1 MKKNILLGIT
11 GGIAVYKVLDVAS
24 RLRKLNY
31 ELNTIMTE
39 NACEFV
45 KPLSFETITNNYV
58 VTDTFERPKT
68 WEVEHIALAKKADLM
83 LIAPATANIIGK
95 VAHGIADDML
105 STTIMAT
112 KCQVVFAPAM
122 NTAMYENPIVQDN
135 IAYLKEKGYLF
146 IEPDA
151 GWLACGDLGAGKLP
165 APERITEYVVN
176 CLENEET
183 KKQLKVDESLELEK
197 KEYIRDLEGKHFLI
211 SAGPTIEAIDP
222 MRYITNHSSGKMG
235 YAIAKEA
242 ARRGAEVILV
252 SGVTQLECPEGVERI
267 NIKSAR
273 DMYDIMHSKFEW
285 ADVVIKTAA
294 VADYRPKDIS
304 EHKIKKDNSKLV
316 LELIPN
322 PDILQSLGERKTHQ
336 VLVGFAAETENVIE
350 YAKQKIKKKN
360 LDFIVANNIATK
372 GAGFKEDTNIAT
384 IIGRDGSITEY
395 DKMYKSELGNVILD
409 KVKDYL

>member
-1 MKKNILLGIT
+1 MKKNILLGVT

-165 APERITEYVVN
+165 APERIAEYVVN

-183 KKQLKVDESLELEK
+183 KKQLKVDESLKLEQ
-197 KEYIRDLEGKHFLI
+197 KEDIRDLEGKHFLI

-273 DMYDIMHSKFEW
+273 EMYDIMHSKFEW

-350 YAKQKIKKKN
+350 YARQKIKKKN

-384 IIGRDGSITEY
+384 IIERDGSITEY